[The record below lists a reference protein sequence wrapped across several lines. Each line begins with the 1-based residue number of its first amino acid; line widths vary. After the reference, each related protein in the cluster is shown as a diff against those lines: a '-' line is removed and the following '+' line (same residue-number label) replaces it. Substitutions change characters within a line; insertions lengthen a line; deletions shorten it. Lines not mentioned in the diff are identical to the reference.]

1 MDKNM
6 NYSDLNVKL
15 SKKEK
20 QELQYLNNT
29 SNFANKSI
37 NRRSDPMNMTISE
50 FIKKWA
56 DVNIKTLIDI
66 TNLLT
71 NLDKYRDYFD
81 DIDDFNGYSVSSIT
95 EYPGYSYSVQVK
107 YVSLDNGTF
116 NLNPNPVV
124 QTDFKCATVTVV
136 HNTQP
141 AITDMMII
149 SSGL

>member
-1 MDKNM
+1 MDKNI

-37 NRRSDPMNMTISE
+37 NRRSDPMNMTISQ

-81 DIDDFNGYSVSSIT
+81 DIDDSRSWFSGIA
-95 EYPGYSYSVQVK
+95 K
-107 YVSLDNGTF
+107 IL
-116 NLNPNPVV
+116 
-124 QTDFKCATVTVV
+124 TDFFRILSLNQRPIYIGLTFVLLSFGLFII
-136 HNTQP
+136 Q
-141 AITDMMII
+141 IT
-149 SSGL
+149 S